1 MCVNLFRLKS
11 RLECIE
17 VNLDDDDD
25 ADSDLTAEIQEAVNK
40 LAELLKAKQKV
51 SLDTFLRMYVNKCML
66 I

>member
-1 MCVNLFRLKS
+1 MCVNLLRLKS

-17 VNLDDDDD
+17 VNLDDDGD
-25 ADSDLTAEIQEAVNK
+25 ADSDLTAEIQEAVDK

-51 SLDTFLRMYVNKCML
+51 SLDTFLWMDVTKF